1 MKNEK
6 ESSPS
11 AVSLLL
17 LLLVLVTAGVI
28 ILKDK
33 SEIEQLKQK
42 QLALNETLEVRD
54 SVINEMLN
62 TFGKIEQNLSFV
74 RNKRNEMILLVQESG
89 KNWQEILVADVRLMN
104 YLLEI
109 SSRQT
114 EEKINKPKSGNFEMI
129 WLKSENARLSN
140 LINVHENSLKYLNK
154 ESGHTDFQITPKEL
168 QLAQLKSE
176 IDQRTDTV
184 EIKPQII
191 ASKTF
196 TFFE

>member
-42 QLALNETLEVRD
+42 QSALNETLEVRD

-140 LINVHENSLKYLNK
+140 LINVHENSLKYLNT
-154 ESGHTDFQITPKEL
+154 ESGLTDFQITPKEL

>member
-6 ESSPS
+6 DTSPS

-33 SEIEQLKQK
+33 SEIEQLKQQ

-62 TFGKIEQNLSFV
+62 TFGQIEQNLSFV
-74 RNKRNEMILLVQESG
+74 KNKRNEMISVIQESE

-104 YLLEI
+104 NLLEI

-114 EEKINKPKSGNFEMI
+114 EEKINKSKSANFEMI

-140 LINVHENSLKYLNK
+140 LINVHENSLKNLNT
-154 ESGHTDFQITPKEL
+154 ESGHTNFQIAPKEL
-168 QLAQLKSE
+168 QLAQFKSE
-176 IDQRTDTV
+176 IYQRTDTV